1 MFQVKLGIK
10 LVRARIKSGIAKHL
24 YPHFS
29 LNC

>member
-1 MFQVKLGIK
+1 
-10 LVRARIKSGIAKHL
+10 VRARIKSGIAKHL